1 MNPDITTGLAAVLGS
16 LAGAVGSTLGTW
28 LNQRNQNRRDL
39 LTKKIIHREA
49 LYSEF
54 IRESEQLLAD
64 ALENSTVDLKTLLP
78 VYSLASRI
86 RLSSPPEIMDA
97 AENVIQ
103 RIVKIYG
110 EPSPTPQ
117 QIQARALRG
126 ENPLRDFSEICRVE
140 LESMLSQA

>member
-1 MNPDITTGLAAVLGS
+1 
-16 LAGAVGSTLGTW
+16 
-28 LNQRNQNRRDL
+28 
-39 LTKKIIHREA
+39 
-49 LYSEF
+49 
-54 IRESEQLLAD
+54 
-64 ALENSTVDLKTLLP
+64 
-78 VYSLASRI
+78 
-86 RLSSPPEIMDA
+86 MDA